1 MSDDEE
7 IVDDVKG
14 AEVAGEGSEE
24 VGWTTLGGGTRVVT
38 LDYLT
43 LLLPVNAVGRVKS
56 GGGAL
61 KPGVTVAD
69 PSDFVE
75 LCFADTDERFA
86 FQRTP
91 NVRG

>member
-7 IVDDVKG
+7 RDDEVKG
-14 AEVAGEGSEE
+14 AEGGEGSEQ

-38 LDYLT
+38 PDYLT
-43 LLLPVNAVGRVKS
+43 LLLPGNAVGRVKS

-61 KPGVTVAD
+61 RPGVTIAD
-69 PSDFVE
+69 AGDFGE
-75 LCFADTDERFA
+75 FSFPEDERFA
-86 FQRTP
+86 YVRAP